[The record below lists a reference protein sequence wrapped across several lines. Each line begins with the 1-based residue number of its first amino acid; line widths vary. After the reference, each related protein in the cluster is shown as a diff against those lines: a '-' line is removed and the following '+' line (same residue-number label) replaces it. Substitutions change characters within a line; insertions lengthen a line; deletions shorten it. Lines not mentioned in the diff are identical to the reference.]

1 MQLFRL
7 YPDLLIIAH
16 KRALTLKDKVLKSL
30 LSQGQGLDKNEKGYD
45 FFLDVLI
52 AAYKFHDKPSQCF

>member
-7 YPDLLIIAH
+7 YLDLLIIAH

-52 AAYKFHDKPSQCF
+52 AAL